1 MSFFRC
7 LSFGTPDINKVLL
20 LLIILIGFFFSHKGS
35 RYILGNSWWS
45 EKQMEMFSSTQRGRS
60 SRARSRKQIKNLISS
75 WTQKHTKTNYKQ
87 IKFFI

>member
-20 LLIILIGFFFSHKGS
+20 LLIILIGFLFSHKGS

-45 EKQMEMFSSTQRGRS
+45 EKQMEICFLLHKEEEAAVEPKAG
-60 SRARSRKQIKNLISS
+60 SR
-75 WTQKHTKTNYKQ
+75 
-87 IKFFI
+87 